1 MFVKIC
7 GVTRLD
13 DALLAAG
20 LGADAV
26 GLNFWSGSSR
36 RIGVEAARDIV
47 RRLPPEV
54 LSVGIFRN
62 ERPARVVE
70 IANKVGLR
78 AVQLHGDESPE
89 ETRWVGERVQA
100 VIRAFGIGDPLLV
113 SGADF
118 GPHRLLVDSPMGG
131 SGQTFDWD
139 LVDARVAG
147 REYILAGGL
156 DPDNVALAIES
167 LGPWGVDVA
176 SGVESAPGRKDP
188 AKVRRF
194 LAAARSAV
202 PRAPL
207 PVPSPDTDR
216 ALDQALDSVFD
227 QQPAAQQA
235 GTRRPFDWEEDTR

>member
-7 GVTRLD
+7 GITAVD

-36 RIGVEAARDIV
+36 RIGQETARDIV

-54 LSVGIFRN
+54 LSVGIFRD
-62 ERPARVVE
+62 ERRERVVE
-70 IANKVGLR
+70 LANTVGLR
-78 AVQLHGDESPE
+78 AVQLHGSESPE
-89 ETRWVGERVQA
+89 DTRWVGERVPA
-100 VIRAFGIGDPLLV
+100 LIRAFGISDPMLV

-131 SGQTFDWD
+131 SGQTFDWG
-139 LVDARVAG
+139 LVDSRVG
-147 REYILAGGL
+147 SRPYILAGGL
-156 DPDNVALAIES
+156 DPDNVAEAIES

-176 SGVESAPGRKDP
+176 SGVEASPGRKDP

-194 LAAARSAV
+194 LAAARGAV
-202 PRAPL
+202 PRR
-207 PVPSPDTDR
+207 PVVPTSVVDGRSGGFASSGTTNDR
-216 ALDQALDSVFD
+216 Y
-227 QQPAAQQA
+227 
-235 GTRRPFDWEEDTR
+235 PFDWEEDTR

>member
-20 LGADAV
+20 LGADAI

-36 RIGVEAARDIV
+36 RIGVDAARDIA

-54 LSVGIFRN
+54 LTVGIFRD
-62 ERPARVVE
+62 EARQRVVE
-70 IANKVGLR
+70 VANKVGLR
-78 AVQLHGDESPE
+78 AVQLHGNESPE
-89 ETRWVGERVQA
+89 DTRWVGERVPA
-100 VIRAFGIGDPLLV
+100 LIRALAIGDPLLV

-118 GPHRLLVDSPMGG
+118 GPHRLLVDSPLPG
-131 SGQTFDWD
+131 SGEPFDWD
-139 LVDARVAG
+139 LVDRRLAG
-147 REYILAGGL
+147 RPYILAGGL
-156 DPDNVALAIES
+156 DPENVTRAIES

-194 LAAARSAV
+194 LAAARAAV
-202 PRAPL
+202 PRP
-207 PVPSPDTDR
+207 PVPVPGQPVDAGRTGPVLAPDHGD
-216 ALDQALDSVFD
+216 D
-227 QQPAAQQA
+227 
-235 GTRRPFDWEEDTR
+235 RRPFDWEEDNR